1 MFIQGMDGFYN
12 ECKILEILILYIYTY
27 TFIVFVSMFVS
38 LSLSI
43 RPVVEL
49 LHFIQWVHGFQ
60 VYGD

>member
-1 MFIQGMDGFYN
+1 MPNMFIQGMDGFYN

-49 LHFIQWVHGFQ
+49 LHFIQ
-60 VYGD
+60 